1 MGAVAAV
8 EDIEW
13 EASGEAI
20 DDFADVGEGV
30 MDFRHIAFDHDVGE
44 AAGGAEGLDIIF
56 GGLGVALVAEGEGL
70 MEKEIGG
77 FGGDVDESIGGERL
91 EEGAGFADAAE
102 IFAKDGG
109 ADLGDG
115 REFFVGAMI
124 EEIEGLETGVGLAE
138 ANRRKVRKIRHEDG
152 KGYE

>member
-1 MGAVAAV
+1 
-8 EDIEW
+8 
-13 EASGEAI
+13 
-20 DDFADVGEGV
+20 

-44 AAGGAEGLDIIF
+44 AAGGAESLDIIF

-70 MEKEIGG
+70 MEEEIGG
-77 FGGDVDESIGGERL
+77 FGGDFDEGIGGERL

-102 IFAKDGG
+102 IFAKDCG

-115 REFFVGAMI
+115 GEFFVGAMI

>member
-13 EASGEAI
+13 EASGEAV

-138 ANRRKVRKIRHEDG
+138 ANRRKVRKIRHEDE